1 MAMMTE
7 TKLVLFEALEYA
19 LINHVGNVES
29 CGWVLAA
36 TENLIGIAR
45 YHSTNNH

>member
-36 TENLIGIAR
+36 NGKLDR
-45 YHSTNNH
+45 YCSLPLDE